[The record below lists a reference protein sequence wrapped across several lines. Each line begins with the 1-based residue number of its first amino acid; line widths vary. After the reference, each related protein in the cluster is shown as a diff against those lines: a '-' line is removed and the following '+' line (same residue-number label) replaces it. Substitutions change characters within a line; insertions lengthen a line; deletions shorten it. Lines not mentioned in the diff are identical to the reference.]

1 MIKTVLSI
9 FLLTI
14 SFFAS
19 AQLTPFEL
27 SKSKN
32 TTATYQQAIAY
43 YKNLD
48 QKYDQMKMITC
59 GLTDI
64 GKPLHLVVLSKN
76 KNFDP
81 VQLRKQNKRILLI
94 NNGIHP
100 GEPEGID
107 ASMML
112 ARDLLQKNK
121 LPDDVVI
128 CIIPVYN
135 IDGSLNRGLSRVNQN
150 GPESYGFRGNAKNLD
165 LNRDF
170 IKTDSR
176 NSYSFQE
183 IFNSWQPDLFLDN
196 HTSNGAEYQYVMTFI
211 ETQRDK
217 LNPVLSKFMTDTL
230 EPALYA
236 AMKASGFEM
245 TPYVEH
251 IAETPDSGIT
261 AFLESPRFATGF
273 ATLHNTI
280 GFIGETHMLKP
291 FNKRVYASYHLM
303 QNLIDI
309 MRKNATALASAKGQA
324 DEQVKNQ
331 KQFALNWEMDTE
343 KFDTISFKGYEAKH
357 KVSEVS
363 GLPRL
368 YYDRNLPFEK
378 PLRLYNTYK
387 PKLVVEKPIAY
398 VVPQAWQKVVDLL
411 KLNRVFMKR
420 LSADTLMDAEMYYI
434 SDYKTSQR
442 PYEGHYLHSEIKV
455 RTQNQKVRFYK
466 GDYLVYTNQTQNR
479 YIVETLEPQGVD
491 SFFAWN
497 FFDSVL
503 GQKEYFSAYV
513 FEDEASKL
521 LANDPKLKQKLNEA
535 KNKDPELAKSA
546 SDQLNWVY
554 HNSVYY
560 EKTHLR
566 YPVGRLLK

>member
-331 KQFALNWEMDTE
+331 KQFALNWEMDIE

>member
-1 MIKTVLSI
+1 
-9 FLLTI
+9 
-14 SFFAS
+14 
-19 AQLTPFEL
+19 
-27 SKSKN
+27 
-32 TTATYQQAIAY
+32 
-43 YKNLD
+43 
-48 QKYDQMKMITC
+48 
-59 GLTDI
+59 
-64 GKPLHLVVLSKN
+64 
-76 KNFDP
+76 
-81 VQLRKQNKRILLI
+81 
-94 NNGIHP
+94 
-100 GEPEGID
+100 
-107 ASMML
+107 MML